1 MTKRINIF
9 LIALFF
15 FFSILAISF
24 HHHEDSLFHE
34 DCPLCVAG
42 LHNTSFINQNH
53 FDITP
58 HYYATDGAFI
68 EADCS
73 PHFDDIQSFLSRAPP
88 A

>member
-9 LIALFF
+9 LIACFF

-24 HHHEDSLFHE
+24 HHHEDALFHE
-34 DCPLCVAG
+34 DCPLCAVG
-42 LHNTSFINQNH
+42 LHNASFINQNN

-58 HYYATDGAFI
+58 YCYGTDAVLI

-73 PHFDDIQSFLSRAPP
+73 PDFDDIQSFLSRAPP